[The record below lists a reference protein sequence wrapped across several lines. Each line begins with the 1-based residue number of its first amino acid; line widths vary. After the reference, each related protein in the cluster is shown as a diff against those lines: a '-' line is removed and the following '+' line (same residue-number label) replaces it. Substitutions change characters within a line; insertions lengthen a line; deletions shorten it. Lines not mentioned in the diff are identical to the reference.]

1 MITDSDNQTVGIC
14 YSKICPGQKGKF
26 FFAEPM
32 KIHVLLGL
40 NKLFRVDNENFSPV
54 HEYAVQEHYSKIL
67 ENNIW
72 QYI

>member
-1 MITDSDNQTVGIC
+1 MITDNDNQTVGIC
-14 YSKICPGQKGKF
+14 YSKISPGQKGKF
-26 FFAEPM
+26 FLLSQWNF
-32 KIHVLLGL
+32 ILGL
-40 NKLFRVDNENFSPV
+40 NKLFRADNENFSPV